1 MDFLILKS
9 FFPELFL
16 SLSILLQLMF
26 NARLVN
32 NLSFNF
38 PLFNKEIFWQTFFI
52 LLCVFL
58 LLLNLKI
65 EGFFSTF
72 LFLNDES
79 SRLIK
84 LMFIL
89 SCLVVSFVLL
99 RSFVLQSLNFFEY
112 FSILLLSILSLLL
125 LVSSCD
131 LISTYLVIEMQA
143 LCFYI
148 LASFRRNSAFS
159 TEAGLKY
166 FIAGA
171 FISGIFLLG
180 ASLVYGSL
188 GTLNFNTLSL
198 LLSFNLNTDLIYI
211 KMFSLVG
218 ILLITI
224 TLLFK
229 VAAAPFHFWAPD
241 VYEGAPLSS
250 TIVFSILPKL
260 VIFSFFIKWLCVI
273 SSLFYSIKDFF
284 VIIGLFSVFVGTFFA
299 LSQKRVKRLIV
310 YSSIA
315 QIGFLVAALETGS
328 VSGFSSIFF
337 FLVIYIIS
345 SILIWNHL
353 TLFYNFQKIG
363 NLFVLKNISPFF
375 LTSLSNL
382 FKTNGLWALSFLFLF
397 FSIAGIPPFSGF
409 LAKIFIL
416 FGLIESNQLIG
427 AVILILISAISVFYY
442 IRVVKVVFF
451 ESKDLQESTEQF
463 QTTFNSGLFNYDY
476 LIISFSLFSLIFLFF
491 YPTLLMLFCQYT
503 VLNSFFY

>member
-9 FFPELFL
+9 FFPEFFL
-16 SLSILLQLMF
+16 SLAILLQLMF

-32 NLSFNF
+32 NLGFNF
-38 PLFNKEIFWQTFFI
+38 PLFDKEIFWQTFFI
-52 LLCVFL
+52 LFCVL
-58 LLLNLKI
+58 LLLWNLKI

-79 SRLIK
+79 GRLIK

-99 RSFVLQSLNFFEY
+99 RSFSLQKLNFFEY

-125 LVSSCD
+125 LISSSD
-131 LISTYLVIEMQA
+131 LMSTYLVIEMQA

-180 ASLVYGSL
+180 ASLIYGSL
-188 GTLNFNTLSL
+188 GTLNFNSLSL
-198 LLSFNLNTDLIYI
+198 LLSFNLNEELIYV
-211 KMFSLVG
+211 KMFSLIGV
-218 ILLITI
+218 LLISI

-241 VYEGAPLSS
+241 VYEGSPLSS
-250 TIVFSILPKL
+250 TIIFSILPKL

-273 SSLFYSIKDFF
+273 SSLFYLIKDFF
-284 VIIGLFSVFVGTFFA
+284 ILIGLFSVLIGTFFA
-299 LSQKRVKRLIV
+299 LSQKRMKRLVI

-328 VSGFSSIFF
+328 ISGFSSIFF
-337 FLVIYIIS
+337 FLIIYIIS
-345 SILIWNHL
+345 SILVWNHL
-353 TLFYNFQKIG
+353 TLFYTFQKIG
-363 NLFVLKNISPFF
+363 NFFVGKTLSPFF
-375 LTSLSNL
+375 LTSLGNL
-382 FKTNGLWALSFLFLF
+382 FKTNSLWAFSFLFLF

-416 FGLIESNQLIG
+416 VGLIESKQLIG
-427 AVILILISAISVFYY
+427 STFLILISAISVFYY

-451 ESKDLQESTEQF
+451 ESKDLQDNTEQF
-463 QTTFNSGLFNYDY
+463 QTTFNTGFFNFDY
-476 LIISFSLFSLIFLFF
+476 LIISCSLFLLVFLFF
-491 YPTLLMLFCQYT
+491 YPTLLMLLCQYT
-503 VLNSFFY
+503 VLSSFFY